1 MRRTF
6 VKGMTLLALAAM
18 GATAMAQAP
27 GGGPPAGGPP
37 GGGAGGPPRGGGG
50 GMAAVLVESKAFPD
64 GGIVPLK
71 HSMYGENLQPDFRIS
86 GLPATA
92 QSVAVIFHD
101 LDVASGGNPDDNLH
115 WMAWNIPVNGGV
127 AIMEEGKLP
136 DGAVGRGMRGGGA
149 YAGPGAP
156 NGVRYHHYV
165 FEFYALNSKLDLPAT
180 ADRPAVLEAMKGK
193 VVGKSAYVGRFR
205 NDTNATMQ
213 RGGGAGGPPGG
224 GAGGPPR
231 GPGGPGGPGG
241 PPGGP
246 APGGF

>member
-6 VKGMTLLALAAM
+6 VKGMTLMALAAM

-27 GGGPPAGGPP
+27 GGGPPAGGP
-37 GGGAGGPPRGGGG
+37 GGPPRGGGG
-50 GMAAVLVESKAFPD
+50 GLAPMLVESTAFPD
-64 GGIVPLK
+64 GGIIPLK
-71 HSMYGENLQPDFRIS
+71 NSMYGANVQPDFKIT
-86 GLPATA
+86 GVPATA
-92 QSVAVIFHD
+92 QSIAIIFHD
-101 LDVASGGNPDDNLH
+101 LDVAMGGNTDDNMH
-115 WMAWNIPVNGGV
+115 WMAWNIPVSGGT
-127 AIMEEGKLP
+127 ATIEEGKLP
-136 DGAVGRGMRGGGA
+136 EGSASKGMRNSAA

-156 NGVRYHHYV
+156 NSVRYHHYV
-165 FEFYALNSKLDLPAT
+165 FEFYALSSKLDLPAT
-180 ADRPAVLEAMKGK
+180 AGRPELLAAMAGK

-231 GPGGPGGPGG
+231 GPGGPPGG
-241 PPGGP
+241 A